1 MNDDTT
7 STEQASSSGQS
18 NSRRTREPY
27 FSWREE
33 NGRPLSANRQ
43 TLARTA
49 AETRALLP
57 DILRQLPSI
66 RASRSEK
73 LHLDTFPPLR
83 AADCPKYHGGTS
95 GAKIHISDGDS
106 WNVAIEL
113 MNQYQ
118 GNPAGN
124 GRAMADRVAVLNM
137 ASHRNPG
144 GGWLRG
150 AMAQEEALC
159 YRSSLSLSLPRHY
172 YPWRHLTGVY
182 TPDVVVIRGDH
193 ANGHVL
199 LLDDPT
205 VQPADLP
212 VFSVLSVAAINR
224 PATKMGVPPAAGAGG
239 QTNRRRQLLFAD
251 TETRELT
258 KSKMRMSL
266 RMAGARGHSLLVLG
280 ALGCGAFHNPP
291 EEVATCW
298 LEVLQETEFAG
309 GWWREVWFAV
319 FDTRREGNYEIFDD
333 VLGGVM
339 V

>member
-66 RASRSEK
+66 RA
-73 LHLDTFPPLR
+73 
-83 AADCPKYHGGTS
+83 

-124 GRAMADRVAVLNM
+124 GRAMADRVAL
-137 ASHRNPG
+137 
-144 GGWLRG
+144 
-150 AMAQEEALC
+150 ALPE
-159 YRSSLSLSLPRHY
+159 LAAPLLPVET
-172 YPWRHLTGVY
+172 PDGVY

-251 TETRELT
+251 TETR
-258 KSKMRMSL
+258 S
-266 RMAGARGHSLLVLG
+266 
-280 ALGCGAFHNPP
+280 
-291 EEVATCW
+291 
-298 LEVLQETEFAG
+298 
-309 GWWREVWFAV
+309 
-319 FDTRREGNYEIFDD
+319 
-333 VLGGVM
+333 
-339 V
+339 

>member
-1 MNDDTT
+1 MNDDTAN
-7 STEQASSSGQS
+7 TEQASSSSQS
-18 NSRRTREPY
+18 NSRRPREPY
-27 FSWREE
+27 YSWREG
-33 NGRPLSANRQ
+33 NGRPLNANRQ
-43 TLARTA
+43 KLARTA
-49 AETRALLP
+49 AETRAILP

-66 RASRSEK
+66 HASRSEK

-113 MNQYQ
+113 MNLYQ

-124 GRAMADRVAVLNM
+124 GRDMADRVAVLNM
-137 ASHRNPG
+137 ASHKHPG
-144 GGWLRG
+144 GGWIRG

-199 LLDDPT
+199 LLDDPN

-224 PATKMGVPPAAGAGG
+224 PATRMGVPPPAGAG
-239 QTNRRRQLLFAD
+239 QPNRRRQLLFAD
-251 TETRELT
+251 TETRDLT
-258 KSKMRMSL
+258 KSKMRMTL

-280 ALGCGAFHNPP
+280 ALGCGAFCNPP

-298 LEVLQETEFAG
+298 LEVLQEPEFAG